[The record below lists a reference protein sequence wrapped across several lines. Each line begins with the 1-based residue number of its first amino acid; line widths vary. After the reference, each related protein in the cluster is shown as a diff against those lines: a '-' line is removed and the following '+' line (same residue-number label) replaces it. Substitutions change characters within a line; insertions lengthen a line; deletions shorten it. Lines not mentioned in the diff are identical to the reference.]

1 MISTAL
7 RLDHDIKSCK
17 PYRLNFT
24 LQGLPETT
32 NAARHSNGH
41 WSERHKKDKSW
52 KRQVWVEAL
61 QKGRPRQPLH
71 KASVTLIRYSAS
83 EPDFEG
89 LVSSFK
95 TILDGLTE
103 AGVIANDSMSVI
115 GQPAYYWRKAKPK
128 QGKIE
133 VFVEDIQENHEA

>member
-1 MISTAL
+1 MILAAL
-7 RLDHDIKSCK
+7 RLEHDTRSYV

-41 WSERHKKDKSW
+41 WSARHKKDKSW
-52 KRQVWVEAL
+52 KQQVWLEAQ
-61 QKGRPRQPLH
+61 QKGRPKKPLH
-71 KASVTLIRYSAS
+71 KATVTLIRYSAS

-115 GQPAYYWRKAKPK
+115 GQPIYYWRKAKLK
-128 QGKIE
+128 EGKIE
-133 VFVEDIQENHEA
+133 VFVEDIQENGDA